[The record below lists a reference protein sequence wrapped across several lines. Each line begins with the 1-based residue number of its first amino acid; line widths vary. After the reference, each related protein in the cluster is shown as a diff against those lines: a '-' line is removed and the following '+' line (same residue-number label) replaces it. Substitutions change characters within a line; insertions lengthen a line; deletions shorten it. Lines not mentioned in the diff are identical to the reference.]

1 MEIKFKQGVTTSD
14 VSQVLQN
21 DKELN
26 EYIEKKVD
34 KSSDWVIFAN
44 ANLFVENRINKYKN
58 IRVIYNSFVHNN
70 TVAIIYKNGIRN

>member
-26 EYIEKKVD
+26 EYIEKNVD

-44 ANLFVENRINKYKN
+44 ANLFVENRINKYKD

>member
-1 MEIKFKQGVTTSD
+1 MEIEFKQGVTTSD

-21 DKELN
+21 DKKLN
-26 EYIEKKVD
+26 EYIEKNVD